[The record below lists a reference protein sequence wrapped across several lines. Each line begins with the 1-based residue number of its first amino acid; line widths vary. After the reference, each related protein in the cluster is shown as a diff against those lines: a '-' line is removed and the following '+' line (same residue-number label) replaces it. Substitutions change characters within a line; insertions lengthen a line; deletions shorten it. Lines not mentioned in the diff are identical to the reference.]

1 MLDNRKKEYLSKS
14 PRFNSPTSPKKNV
27 LKDIFISVDNNSPT
41 SPKKSVFN
49 SPTSPRKSALRFP
62 NEN

>member
-14 PRFNSPTSPKKNV
+14 PRFNSPTSPKKSV
-27 LKDIFISVDNNSPT
+27 LKDIVIPAINNSPT

-49 SPTSPRKSALRFP
+49 SPTSPRKSAVRLP